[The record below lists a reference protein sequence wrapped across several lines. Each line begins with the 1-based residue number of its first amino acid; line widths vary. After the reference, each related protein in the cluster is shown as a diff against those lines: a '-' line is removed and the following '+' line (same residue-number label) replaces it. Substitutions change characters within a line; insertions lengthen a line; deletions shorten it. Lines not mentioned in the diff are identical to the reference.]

1 MSDKRNIK
9 TYNKPAGGWGAL
21 KSVTQSWIQSEKP
34 LKNLR
39 AMLKTN
45 QDKGFDCPGCAWG
58 ESPESGLVK
67 FCENGAKA
75 VNWES
80 TGRYVDPTFFS
91 KYSVGSLEKAHRL
104 LA

>member
-39 AMLKTN
+39 AMLKRT
-45 QDKGFDCPGCAWG
+45 KT
-58 ESPESGLVK
+58 
-67 FCENGAKA
+67 KA
-75 VNWES
+75 LTAQAVRGVNHQK
-80 TGRYVDPTFFS
+80 V
-91 KYSVGSLEKAHRL
+91 V
-104 LA
+104 